1 MLPDKP
7 KDKKMLQLPSLQN
20 ILQLG
25 FLSQWQRHKN
35 PLYVPFQRLF
45 SFYVC
50 STAISKNLGIS
61 APPKTPCHSLK
72 AVWKLGPRESPAES
86 SNASCFLWMK
96 TIIRMT
102 FCVNCESLD
111 WALDYSYIKGNQMP
125 GPIVDPVRSCTLP
138 MRVLQFR
145 VPTAF
150 WKLLFWRTVCTL
162 IFALSFI
169 ILNYLGAW

>member
-20 ILQLG
+20 ILQLD

-35 PLYVPFQRLF
+35 PCCVPFQRLF

-50 STAISKNLGIS
+50 STAISKNLGLS
-61 APPKTPCHSLK
+61 AQTEDPTPFFEGCMEGWGPESLLQNLQTPPVFFGWRL
-72 AVWKLGPRESPAES
+72 S
-86 SNASCFLWMK
+86 SGWH
-96 TIIRMT
+96 
-102 FCVNCESLD
+102 CVNCENLA

-138 MRVLQFR
+138 MRLLQFR
-145 VPTAF
+145 VLTAF
-150 WKLLFWRTVCTL
+150 WKLLF
-162 IFALSFI
+162 
-169 ILNYLGAW
+169 